1 VTAATGDAST
11 ATIPSAPGV
20 CNGQAGLDFFGV
32 TASVVL
38 GANQSLTISGTA
50 DLGAGVQP
58 VGNLSLNL
66 CYLGTTGSI
75 SALTDANN
83 FGNVGSFLALPAG
96 TFMPF
101 TLTRSF
107 TGLPP
112 DTYLVGLCG
121 CIDGVDAWVTD
132 WSWINVQVAQL

>member
-38 GANQSLTISGTA
+38 GTNQALTISGTA
-50 DLGAGVQP
+50 NLGAGAQP
-58 VGNLSLNL
+58 VDNLSLSL

-75 SALTDANN
+75 SALTDTN
-83 FGNVGSFLALPAG
+83 FGFPGLFLALPAG
-96 TFMPF
+96 AFMPF

-112 DTYLVGLCG
+112 DTYQVGLCG
-121 CIDGVDAWVTD
+121 CIDGTDPWITD